1 MAQTRVHG
9 FTEDLNAFGRQMHV
23 ATATVST
30 NMTQA
35 KMDAL
40 IAAITVQNYTITGV
54 EGFVVDVATAV
65 HVAYEGGPAIADD
78 SSDALG
84 VTGCAWAA
92 VVSFAG

>member
-1 MAQTRVHG
+1 
-9 FTEDLNAFGRQMHV
+9 
-23 ATATVST
+23 
-30 NMTQA
+30 MTQA
-35 KMDAL
+35 KYDAL
-40 IAAITVQNYTITGV
+40 VAAIQNLNYSVTGV
-54 EGFVVDVATAV
+54 DGFVVDVATAV